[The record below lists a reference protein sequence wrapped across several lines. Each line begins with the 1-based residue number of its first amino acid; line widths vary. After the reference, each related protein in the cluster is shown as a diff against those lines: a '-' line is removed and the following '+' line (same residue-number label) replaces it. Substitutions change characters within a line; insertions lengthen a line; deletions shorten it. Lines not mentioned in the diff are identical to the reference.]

1 MADGEAA
8 RPEWTAL
15 KIVHEM
21 AGADVSVVS
30 PQDDWDLIA
39 ATRFRFNNMDIEL
52 PSLGVPAFGI
62 NYGPDLKLERTLR
75 GRRLNGIGM
84 PGHLS
89 LLPPDDPTRWLF
101 DKPGDIM
108 LVLLNRAYLETAI
121 EAASGR
127 SPASVEIVPQFVIR
141 DLTLER
147 IAHQLLSKIF
157 DPAFDSKLRT
167 ESLAQ
172 ELAEHILQQHTSLD
186 LQPPNRPHTMSP
198 TRLKRAADF
207 IEANL
212 GVDMSLKD
220 IANAAGMSL
229 FHFAKVFKRAT
240 GRSPHQYL
248 TERRILHAR
257 CLLHDGRL
265 SVGEVASAVGLS
277 QNRFGIVFKRLM
289 RMTPSKF
296 REVLNF

>member
-1 MADGEAA
+1 MADGIAG
-8 RPEWTAL
+8 RPEWAAL
-15 KIVHEM
+15 EIVHEL
-21 AGADVSVVS
+21 AGADVSAVS
-30 PQDDWDLIA
+30 PQADWDFIA
-39 ATRFRFNNMDIEL
+39 ATRFRFTNVDVEL

-62 NYGPDLKLERTLR
+62 NYGPDMRLERTLR
-75 GRRLNGIGM
+75 GRQVRGIGN

-89 LLPPDDPTRWLF
+89 LLPPDDPSRWLF

-108 LVLLNRAYLETAI
+108 LVILNRKYLDAAI
-121 EAASGR
+121 ETASGR
-127 SPASVEIVPQFVIR
+127 SPASVEIMPQFTIR

-147 IAHQLLSKIF
+147 IAHQLLNKIS

-167 ESLAQ
+167 EFLAQ
-172 ELAEHILQQHTSLD
+172 ELAEHILQTHTSLD
-186 LQPPNRPHTMSP
+186 LRPPSRPHTMP
-198 TRLKRAADF
+198 PNRLKRAEDF
-207 IEANL
+207 IGANL
-212 GVDMSLKD
+212 GQDMSLQD

-248 TERRILHAR
+248 TERRMLQAR
-257 CLLHDGRL
+257 SLLHDGRL

-296 REVLNF
+296 REVLNS

>member
-8 RPEWTAL
+8 RPEWSAL
-15 KIVHEM
+15 KTVHEL
-21 AGADVSVVS
+21 AGAEVSAVS
-30 PQDDWDLIA
+30 PQNDWDFIA
-39 ATRFRFNNMDIEL
+39 ATRFRFNNINVEL

-62 NYGPDLKLERTLR
+62 NYGPDMKLERTLR
-75 GRRLNGIGM
+75 GRKLNGIGM

-89 LLPPDDPTRWLF
+89 LLPPDDPTRWVF

-108 LVLLNRAYLETAI
+108 LVLLNRAYLDAAI
-121 EAASGR
+121 EAASSR
-127 SPASVEIVPQFVIR
+127 SPGSIEIVPQFVIR
-141 DLTLER
+141 DLILER

-157 DPAFDSKLRT
+157 DPAFDNKLRT
-167 ESLAQ
+167 EC
-172 ELAEHILQQHTSLD
+172 LD
-186 LQPPNRPHTMSP
+186 LKPPSRPHTMSP
-198 TRLKRAADF
+198 NRLKRAADF

-240 GRSPHQYL
+240 GKSPHQYL
-248 TERRILHAR
+248 TERRILQAR
-257 CLLHDGRL
+257 SLLHDGRL

-289 RMTPSKF
+289 GMTPSKF